1 MDSTYTTID
10 GDISDFID
18 AASAAMDVF
27 KTEDLR
33 EFLLKEGHSLP
44 EAIAA
49 IVAWQKDRFD
59 SVDPEW
65 QEFKLNAAGKAAV
78 EELRDR
84 IE

>member
-33 EFLLKEGHSLP
+33 EFLLKEGPSLP
-44 EAIAA
+44 EAIAS
-49 IVAWQKDRFD
+49 ILSGR
-59 SVDPEW
+59 SSNSMRRERPP
-65 QEFKLNAAGKAAV
+65 
-78 EELRDR
+78 
-84 IE
+84 